1 MKLFVLLSRI
11 PYPLEKGDKLRAY
24 HQVKLLAEKHEVHLC
39 CLTDAIPHPEARKE
53 LEKICDEVTILRL
66 NRLLIIWRMFLAF
79 FSDKPFQVHYFY
91 QWRIHRQIERLIQTV
106 KPDHIYCQLIRTTE
120 YVKNLHTIPKTL
132 DYMDAFNKG
141 MDRKIKDARWHSK
154 WFLSKESQRLVAYE
168 NLIFDY
174 FENHTIISAQDRKLI
189 FHPDREK
196 IKVIPNGVDFN
207 FFKPQKK
214 EKKYDILFTGNM
226 SYPPNVNSALYLIDE
241 IFPLLQQEYPNIKLL
256 IAGVKPHRSLLER
269 ASEQV
274 VVSGW
279 MEDIRDAYAESKI
292 FVAPML
298 IGTGLQNKLLEAM
311 SMELPCITSPL
322 ANNALGGEPGKH
334 LLVSKSTKEYAEA
347 ISHLLQNNEEAQQIG
362 KSGGAW
368 VRENYNWRATV
379 EQLEQLLQS

>member
-24 HQVKLLAEKHEVHLC
+24 HQVRLLAKNHQVHLC
-39 CLTDAIPHPEARKE
+39 CLTDIPPHSDAVKE
-53 LEKICDEVTILRL
+53 LEEICDEVTILRL
-66 NRLLIIWRMFLAF
+66 NRLMIVWRMFLAF

-91 QWRIHRQIERLIQTV
+91 QWKIHRQIERLIKKIQ
-106 KPDHIYCQLIRTTE
+106 PDHIYCQLIRTTE

-141 MDRKIKDARWHSK
+141 MDRRIKDAPWYSK
-154 WFLSKESQRLVAYE
+154 WFMSRESRSLVAYE

-174 FENHTIISAQDRKLI
+174 FENHTIISEQDRKLI
-189 FHPDREK
+189 FHPERDK
-196 IKVIPNGVDFN
+196 IKVIPNGVDFE
-207 FFKPQKK
+207 FFKPQHK

-226 SYPPNVNSALYLIDE
+226 SYPPNVNSAIYLIDE
-241 IFPLLQQEYPNIKLL
+241 ILPELQKDFPEIKVL
-256 IAGVKPHRSLLER
+256 IAGVKPHRSILER
-269 ASEQV
+269 KSNSV
-274 VVSGW
+274 IVSGW
-279 MEDIRDAYAESKI
+279 MEDIRDAYAESRV

-334 LLVSKSTKEYAEA
+334 ILVARSEKEYSSM
-347 ISHLLQNNEEAQQIG
+347 ILDLLKDKNKAQQLG
-362 KSGGAW
+362 KCGGAW
-368 VRENYNWRATV
+368 VRENYDWEV
-379 EQLEQLLQS
+379 SVDLLNKLIE

>member
-24 HQVKLLAEKHEVHLC
+24 HQVRLLAQKHDVHLC
-39 CLTDAIPHPEARKE
+39 CLTDTVPHPEARKE
-53 LEKICDEVTILRL
+53 LEQICAEVTIIRL
-66 NRLLIIWRMFLAF
+66 NRLLIIWRMFMAF

-91 QWRIHRQIERLIQTV
+91 QWKIHRQIERLIKNV

-141 MDRKIKDARWHSK
+141 MDRRIKDAKWYSK
-154 WFLSKESQRLVAYE
+154 WFLSKESRRLVAYE

-174 FENHTIISAQDRKLI
+174 FENHTIISEQDRKLI
-189 FHPDREK
+189 FHPDRDK
-196 IKVIPNGVDFN
+196 IKVIPNGVDFE

-214 EKKYDILFTGNM
+214 EKRFDLLFTGNM
-226 SYPPNVNSALYLIDE
+226 SYAPNVNSAIYLIDE
-241 IFPLLQQEYPNIKLL
+241 ILPELQKEFPGIKVL
-256 IAGVKPHRSLLER
+256 IAGVRPHRSILER
-269 ASEQV
+269 KSDSV
-274 VVSGW
+274 IVSGW

-322 ANNALGGEPGKH
+322 ANNALGGKPDQH
-334 LLVSKSTKEYAEA
+334 LLVAKSTKGYVEA
-347 ISHLLQNNEEAQQIG
+347 ISQLLKDSEKAQEMG
-362 KSGGAW
+362 KAGGTW
-368 VRENYNWRATV
+368 VRKNFDWQSSV
-379 EQLEQLLQS
+379 QILEKLIKG